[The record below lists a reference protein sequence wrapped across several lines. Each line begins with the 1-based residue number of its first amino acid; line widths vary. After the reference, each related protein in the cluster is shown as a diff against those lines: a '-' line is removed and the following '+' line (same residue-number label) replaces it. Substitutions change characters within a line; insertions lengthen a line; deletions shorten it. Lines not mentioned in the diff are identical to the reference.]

1 MKKPAATSPFAAMN
15 HQEQRHQWTVWH
27 AQQDATRPA
36 VPEKD
41 GLQQLPDREEKPQPA
56 PQPEEKAPA
65 APPPAQQ
72 QPHHGQYDAVIRR
85 LRNAGRQTQQFVP
98 ASSPVPPSAPSVS
111 ASASES
117 TTQPPSGSP

>member
-1 MKKPAATSPFAAMN
+1 MKKPAAASPFAAMN

-36 VPEKD
+36 PPEKD
-41 GLQQLPDREEKPQPA
+41 GLQQLPDREEKPRPA
-56 PQPEEKAPA
+56 SQPEEKASTAPTP
-65 APPPAQQ
+65 APPPP

-98 ASSPVPPSAPSVS
+98 AAPSS
-111 ASASES
+111 EPMPASVQAS
-117 TTQPPSGSP
+117 TVQPPSGNP